1 MSQTER
7 NSAASVSQGPTRRVV
22 LVAAAVPA
30 ALAAGLVGQ
39 WALDRWPAAP
49 WGWVLLVAGAGTFAA
64 AVRRYGLEGAPAR
77 AQAAA
82 RPRLAWLA
90 AALGLAALAFAG
102 FSGNLFRPLP
112 TLAWLLSLVLC
123 YGAFAGKGRGGEEL
137 PRCGGGAVAAPP
149 LAQGRPS
156 ELGGETPR
164 AGGRDEAPVRG
175 RGGETPPLRGCEGLH
190 LSWHALALVG
200 ILVVA
205 AFLRLYQ
212 LDAIPREM
220 GTDMPHNYQNALQ
233 IMSGQFMIFCP
244 SYPGRESLFFYLLAG
259 YSKVFGLSYFS
270 IKFTSAMVGLATVAA
285 LYGVATYLFDR
296 EVGLAAAA
304 LLAVS
309 KWHVILSRT
318 GYRASL
324 MPLAVLVVLF
334 LLLRALRRGRASDW
348 VLAGMALGLGLYT
361 YNAFM
366 IVPGAVAAALA
377 IEVAREGRGALRR
390 RGWGLVGLAVGAML
404 VFLPLGRYA
413 LEQPQSYLFRV
424 ATRVTSVERPLP
436 ADLAGVL
443 AGNLWRAAGMFNL
456 RGDEVALSN
465 VPYQRELGAVSAVFF
480 VAGLGY
486 ALARWRRGHYA
497 LALVFL
503 GSLMLP
509 TALSVAFP
517 REVPNAVRASGAIVP
532 VYLLAA
538 LPLALLRRSLAF
550 LGKPVTAQETA
561 GTSGAVW
568 WSPTRPRA
576 ERWRALVRRSMGAGV
591 PAIALVVVLLGAE
604 LAETRH
610 AYFDEYVAHLPGRNY
625 AISLEIARVLDDFAP
640 EGQAFVKIWPYW
652 FDGNA
657 LRAQLKVMSK
667 SWDWEVPELDPN
679 KPPLATARGKL
690 LFIVHPDDRATL
702 EMLAA
707 EFPGGVA
714 INHRDYNGQVAF
726 VTFYGER

>member
-1 MSQTER
+1 MSQIEPR
-7 NSAASVSQGPTRRVV
+7 SRRRLLRLPARYAAI
-22 LVAAAVPA
+22 
-30 ALAAGLVGQ
+30 AAGGGTTLALLVGLAGQ
-39 WALDRWPAAP
+39 QALDRWPGSPWAWAP
-49 WGWVLLVAGAGTFAA
+49 LVAGAGTFALLA
-64 AVRRYGLEGAPAR
+64 GGRALERERAG

-90 AALGLAALAFAG
+90 AALGLAMLSFPG

-112 TLAWLLSLVLC
+112 TLAWLAALGLC
-123 YGAFAGKGRGGEEL
+123 YGAFWRRGGGEEASFVRGREGAARRGGEGTL
-137 PRCGGGAVAAPP
+137 PLLDR
-149 LAQGRPS
+149 Q
-156 ELGGETPR
+156 
-164 AGGRDEAPVRG
+164 
-175 RGGETPPLRGCEGLH
+175 GLH

-200 ILVVA
+200 VLVVA

-233 IMSGQFMIFCP
+233 IMRGNWMIFCP

-259 YSKVFGLSYFS
+259 YSKVFGLSFFS

-285 LYGVATYLFDR
+285 LYGVARYLFDR
-296 EVGLAAAA
+296 EVALVAAA

-324 MPLAVLVVLF
+324 MPLAVLAVLY
-334 LLLRALRRGRASDW
+334 LLVRALRSGRSSDW
-348 VLAGMALGLGLYT
+348 VLAGMAVGLGMYT

-366 IVPGAVAAALA
+366 IVPGAVAVGLAAELA
-377 IEVAREGRGALRR
+377 LEGGGALRR
-390 RGWGLVGLAVGAML
+390 RAWGLAGLAMGALL

-424 ATRVTSVERPLP
+424 ATRVTSIERPLP

-443 AGNLWRAAGMFNL
+443 VGNLWRAAGMFNL

-465 VPYQRELGAVSAVFF
+465 VPYQRELGAVSGVLF
-480 VAGLGY
+480 VAGLAY
-486 ALARWRRGHYA
+486 ALGRWRRGHYA
-497 LALVFL
+497 LTLVFL
-503 GSLMLP
+503 GCLILP
-509 TALSVAFP
+509 TALSVTFP
-517 REVPNAVRASGAIVP
+517 REVPNAVRASGAIAP

-538 LPLALLRRSLAF
+538 LPLVLLRRSLASLARRVTDLC
-550 LGKPVTAQETA
+550 LGQGQSRLWA
-561 GTSGAVW
+561 GVQAG
-568 WSPTRPRA
+568 
-576 ERWRALVRRSMGAGV
+576 LGAGA
-591 PAIALVVVLLGAE
+591 PAVALAVALLGAE
-604 LAETRH
+604 LLETHH
-610 AYFDEYVAHLPGRNY
+610 AYFEEYVAHLPGRNY

-657 LRAQLKVMSK
+657 LRAQLKVMST
-667 SWDWEVPELDPN
+667 SWDWEVPELDPA
-679 KPPLATARGKL
+679 KPPLSTARGKL
-690 LFIVHPDDRATL
+690 LFIVHPDDQATL
-702 EMLAA
+702 EMLKA